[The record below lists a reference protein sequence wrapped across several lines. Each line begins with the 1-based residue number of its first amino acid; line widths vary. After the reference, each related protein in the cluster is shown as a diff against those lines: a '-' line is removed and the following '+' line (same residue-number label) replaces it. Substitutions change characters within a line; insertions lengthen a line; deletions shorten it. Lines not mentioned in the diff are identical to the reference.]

1 MSRKFHELT
10 NVISVDED
18 VWRYKIRP
26 EILKSKTYAPTDANE
41 DVNDFVL
48 YSDGR
53 IVLPKYFWHTM
64 YHSLK
69 RKHPDIDQH
78 VMLPSVLPE
87 THIDVK
93 LKDGVEPRPYQ
104 KQVIDK
110 VLAMY
115 EQKRH
120 IRAIIRGTTGFGK
133 TFVAIY
139 LIEKTK
145 LKPII
150 IVHNHTLYKQW
161 QEALLNF
168 LDIEPSQIG
177 TIQGSDIEKIKKEL
191 QKDIV
196 IVKIQSLLSQVKRLD
211 LAELHEL
218 YKDISL
224 VIMDE
229 SHITSAAQK
238 FAKVTSIFQT
248 PNIIGLSA
256 TPYRKGIHQL
266 IMDTNIGREIIESDH
281 KNLIPE
287 VNVKV
292 LDCPLDARAV
302 HLLKNITEYVQKL
315 GIYNKAVTE
324 SPCYINK
331 IFQDVIELAKEGRHI
346 LCIMGNNTQVEKLTN
361 LLNNH
366 GVKATAFIA
375 KNRQIPEDAQVIVS
389 NNQMASTGFS
399 IDSLDT
405 LILANSNIGK
415 VILIQT
421 IGRIV
426 RSHSNKKQPKAF
438 LYFTHDFLKYINSN
452 VEHIVKRNIKA
463 EYGDALKFAI
473 QYEMIKEVE

>member
-1 MSRKFHELT
+1 MSAKFHELP

-26 EILKSKTYAPTDANE
+26 ELLKSKDYAPTDANE

-64 YHSLK
+64 YHRIK
-69 RKHPDIDQH
+69 QKHPDIDQYI
-78 VMLPSVLPE
+78 MLPKLLPE
-87 THIDVK
+87 NKIDVK
-93 LKDGVEPRPYQ
+93 LKEGVEPRAYQ

-110 VLAMY
+110 VLQMY

-120 IRAIIRGTTGFGK
+120 IRTIIRGTTGFGK

-139 LIEKTK
+139 LISKTG

-168 LDIEPSQIG
+168 LDITPDQIG
-177 TIQGSDIEKIKKEL
+177 TIQGSDINKIEKEL
-191 QKDIV
+191 QKDII
-196 IVKIQSLLSQVKRLD
+196 IVKIQSLLSQVKRLK
-211 LAELHEL
+211 LEELHKL
-218 YKDISL
+218 YNEVSL

-256 TPYRKGIHQL
+256 TPYRRGIHQL

-281 KNLIPE
+281 KNLVPE
-287 VNVKV
+287 VVVKF
-292 LDCPLDARAV
+292 LDCPLDAKSV
-302 HLLKNITEYVQKL
+302 HVLKNVTEYVRKL
-315 GIYNKAVTE
+315 GVYNKAVTE
-324 SPCYINK
+324 SPCFINK
-331 IFQDVIELAKEGRHI
+331 IFQDIVELAKEGRHI
-346 LCIMGNNTQVEKLTN
+346 LCIMGNNTQVEKLTD
-361 LLNNH
+361 LLSAS
-366 GVKATAFIA
+366 GIKATSFIA
-375 KNRQIPEDAQVIVS
+375 SNREIPEDTQVIVS

-399 IDSLDT
+399 IDTLDT
-405 LILANSNIGK
+405 LILANSNVGK

-426 RSHSNKKQPKAF
+426 RTHENKQQPKAF
-438 LYFTHDFLKYINSN
+438 IYFTHDFLKYVNGS
-452 VEHIVKRNIKA
+452 VEHVVKRNIKA
-463 EYGDALKFAI
+463 EYGDALKFVAK
-473 QYEMIKEVE
+473 YETLKES